1 MIKDM
6 SPLSN
11 GRKENSK
18 IKAKREELQLGTDTL
33 LQFTLKGIKFSFH
46 SSSIIQL
53 LQKLIITPVA
63 NSAPYIVGS
72 TTFQGEVLPVI
83 DLQTFFYGESLTKD
97 SGMKVQE
104 GNYIVATDN
113 KQGESFIVFQVESV
127 LGVITKPPE
136 SQIIDLVSLA
146 DPSEYSY
153 FKKAFIFDEEII
165 IQVSPKDILS
175 QIKIELDHFQTQFL
189 AENKDSFIPIELPLS
204 LDKFNIDL
212 KHKLSISPPS
222 FGTKLDKAVSYSRES
237 QLTATLV
244 SVQDYNI
251 LIPNKRIVEIF
262 SVSNV
267 TEVPNASKAVMGAVN
282 FRGSVISLVNL
293 SKLLE
298 TNSSS
303 IITQQKTLDENSN
316 TLVFDISG
324 QFFALFVDEIKEV
337 IEVNQNDIMPS
348 INPMNSLKADYIFE
362 GAVIDTDGQI
372 LLVLDVDYIFNRC
385 LDPHLFKSTANQIV
399 SFEDNRVVTIDK
411 KSLIR
416 KEGIIFEDN
425 GNKFFLDSD
434 FVIQVI
440 EPNSILLKGYSKTI
454 IGATVHSK
462 IVPLIDFCSLLGDT
476 RIKKRSLQESI
487 AILVKDRERNLEVA
501 FLVDKV
507 LDKISTE
514 NLEAFQLDTG
524 LAEKVLS
531 SLVSGFFSHQDDLG
545 MIINPSNLVN
555 ESYSL
560 LKNELNIEDIEK
572 DFSSTLQLDEME
584 FLEKVQASRK
594 ELELLLFYHQE
605 GIRLDYFVF
614 RLEDILLAID
624 VDNVRVVFRSLEIQ
638 SLSSEYYPVI
648 GTTLIE
654 GEKLPILDLKELILS
669 LNDSRKK
676 SEDIFFFSLIIQDKI
691 FLIPVNTIEGV
702 ITTFKE
708 ELIPCETPEIFLE
721 GKEVCQYM
729 FNNANLPT
737 SVYIIENDFLSK
749 IIEQKGVNSVIIK
762 LNEKIKNKKE

>member
-1 MIKDM
+1 M
-6 SPLSN
+6 SPLLN

-293 SKLLE
+293 SKILE

-337 IEVNQNDIMPS
+337 IEVNQNDIIPS

-372 LLVLDVDYIFNRC
+372 LLVLDVDYIFNKC

-399 SFEDNRVVTIDK
+399 SFEDDRVDTIDK
-411 KSLIR
+411 KSVIR

-614 RLEDILLAID
+614 RLEDVLLAID

-669 LNDSRKK
+669 LNDFRKK